1 MKSKCL
7 VSDVL
12 PSARCRGVG
21 YYDQYILRLLNFTW
35 GERLYS
41 KDIKTIFNNIK
52 LHYFEIYQY
61 NYYFN
66 LFLPGELGPV
76 GEVVG
81 HVYRSHQLGV
91 VVIEVVRTGE
101 AELSSLHV
109 GTPG

>member
-1 MKSKCL
+1 MSGITTSTSYAYLILHGVNAYIQKILKQYLIILNYIISK
-7 VSDVL
+7 
-12 PSARCRGVG
+12 
-21 YYDQYILRLLNFTW
+21 YI
-35 GERLYS
+35 S
-41 KDIKTIFNNIK
+41 TID
-52 LHYFEIYQY
+52 
-61 NYYFN
+61 YFN

-91 VVIEVVRTGE
+91 VVIEVVRAGE